1 MLLHFSLSCPHLSS
15 LSIAYLSLS
24 CNTPTINGSAN
35 YDTTY
40 WMRSGIVT
48 ELFYVL
54 SAVYAPPQM
63 SQTTR
68 DRVRGLF
75 RRKKSPEVEVPESEA
90 STSSPVLNSAEFIG
104 LSPERAD
111 SWGSLTVNVEGPP
124 RRAAS
129 HEFIDRSAE
138 GQNLR
143 PPLGGPAHRR
153 VVSQDSP
160 LNAGEQRREP
170 DDVGPP
176 LPRRIPNGF
185 EFNVDPSVDPELAL
199 ALKLSLEEEK
209 ARIAR
214 AERAERARQHPDK
227 EVAPVRRKPVAKVN
241 QAATS
246 ARPRLPDLIDLTSSG
261 HDRTQGISSQPFNS
275 VQAFHVAIE
284 PPSEEDLIDLAFS
297 GQDQS
302 LDTLWKPFESMQT
315 FNPAVEPA
323 TKANFQNALDDVN
336 TTLGSDRYTYTSL
349 REDDIRLL
357 VLRPKQESHF
367 TIECD
372 IIHVSLRDRK
382 IPEYEALSYCW
393 GKHGVTH
400 EIQLEGKKMMVGEN
414 LWVALRNL
422 RGASEGKERRLWVD
436 ALCINQ
442 RNVEERSIQVLRM
455 GSIYQHAQRVV
466 ISLGGSTS
474 EGVER
479 DLWDKLTIQEHADA
493 HMGCAM
499 SAIKAGT
506 AGIEDVG
513 NHYFP
518 CNDIEELPEW
528 SSPCFGTSLSVL
540 LSSPWFRRRWVIQ
553 ELAFSK
559 EAVVQ
564 WGNHQV
570 PWEALV
576 DFVTWAEEFKDQI
589 QFGEKIDTTGQPGM
603 SAIDRTTRRGG
614 LTLRQ
619 DGQGA
624 GITIKKI
631 EGLVFA
637 SKRMVQRGRHGNP
650 FEKIY
655 GLYPLDT
662 LVTRFA
668 AFNVTDPRDIVYSLL
683 AFAQDKGNW
692 HPDYEKSVHEVFVE
706 FFQYAVRKTSR
717 LDIICFPWARMYGK
731 TLPTW
736 IKPWL
741 GSPTRPLF
749 AEFVEPVFEE
759 ALLQIDTMHMYSASG
774 STVAREVEFRLDD
787 RYILRT
793 SGIWVGIVCLRT
805 RPMSPDVTVHYTE
818 QFKEWYRAAIGW
830 HLSEERSR
838 SAQSNSRQRLPRER
852 SKANLMTPSKPASRQ
867 FDSLR
872 DSFFKVVVAGKY
884 SWENTPYTDKA
895 LFKMG
900 LKETDFGITACSP
913 LFQRI
918 RPACYGRRL
927 IWTDTG
933 KLGLVPRNTEAS
945 DMICVLFGCSV
956 PVILRP
962 KDGRYIV
969 IGECYID
976 GMMNGEAVLEYEM
989 GKYQKMMF
997 DIQ

>member
-1 MLLHFSLSCPHLSS
+1 
-15 LSIAYLSLS
+15 
-24 CNTPTINGSAN
+24 
-35 YDTTY
+35 
-40 WMRSGIVT
+40 
-48 ELFYVL
+48 
-54 SAVYAPPQM
+54 M
-63 SQTTR
+63 SQSTR

-75 RRKKSPEVEVPESEA
+75 RRTKSPEEVPESEA
-90 STSSPVLNSAEFIG
+90 STSSPVLNHPDFIG
-104 LSPERAD
+104 LSPERSD
-111 SWGSLTVNVEGPP
+111 SWGSLTVNAEGPP
-124 RRAAS
+124 RRAVS
-129 HEFIDRSAE
+129 HEFIDRDAE
-138 GQNLR
+138 AQSLR
-143 PPLGGPAHRR
+143 PPLGGPVHRR
-153 VVSQDSP
+153 IVSQDSP
-160 LNAGEQRREP
+160 LNVKEQRQKPEDVPPPRPPRPPREP
-170 DDVGPP
+170 TREPP
-176 LPRRIPNGF
+176 REPSSF
-185 EFNVDPSVDPELAL
+185 EFGVDPSVDPELAL
-199 ALKLSLEEEK
+199 ALKLSLEEENARK
-209 ARIAR
+209 ASV
-214 AERAERARQHPDK
+214 ERAERARQNTEK
-227 EVAPVRRKPVAKVN
+227 EAGPVRPVAKVKE
-241 QAATS
+241 AAAS
-246 ARPRLPDLIDLTSSG
+246 LRPRIPDLIDLTSSG
-261 HDRTQGISSQPFNS
+261 QDGTQGISPQQFQS
-275 VQAFHVAIE
+275 VQA
-284 PPSEEDLIDLAFS
+284 
-297 GQDQS
+297 
-302 LDTLWKPFESMQT
+302 
-315 FNPAVEPA
+315 FNPAVEPPA
-323 TKANFQNALDDVN
+323 EQDLIGLVFSGQDRIWDTPSKPFESVQASKDSQSLAD
-336 TTLGSDRYTYTSL
+336 TYSAAMSAPGWDRYIYKPL

-357 VLRPKQESHF
+357 VLHPKQESQF
-367 TIECD
+367 TSTIECD
-372 IIHVSLRDRK
+372 IIPVSLRDRN

-393 GKHGVTH
+393 GKSGVTH
-400 EIQLEGKKMMVGEN
+400 EIQLGGKQMMVGEN

-422 RGASEGKERRLWVD
+422 REASKGKERRLWVD
-436 ALCINQ
+436 AICINQ
-442 RNVEERSIQVLRM
+442 GNVEERSIQVLRM
-455 GSIYQHAQRVV
+455 GSIYQHAKRVV

-499 SAIKAGT
+499 TAIKTNT
-506 AGIEDVG
+506 ARIEDVG

-528 SSPCFGTSLSVL
+528 SSPCFGTSLSIL

-570 PWEALV
+570 HWEALV

-589 QFGEKIDTTGQPGM
+589 QFGEKIDVSGQPGM

-619 DGQGA
+619 EGQGA

-631 EGLVFA
+631 EGLIFA

-683 AFAQDKGNW
+683 AFAQDRENW

-717 LDIICFPWARMYGK
+717 LDMICFPWARMHGK

-774 STVAREVEFRLDD
+774 STVAREVEFHHTD
-787 RYILRT
+787 RYILRA
-793 SGIWVGIVCLRT
+793 SGIWVGIVCLRA
-805 RPMSPDVTVHYTE
+805 RPMSPDITVHYTE
-818 QFKEWYRAAIGW
+818 QFKEWYRAAISW
-830 HLSEERSR
+830 HLSEGRSR
-838 SAQSNSRQRLPRER
+838 SAQSNSRQAHRLPRER
-852 SKANLMTPSKPASRQ
+852 SKPLLNTPSKPTASRQ
-867 FDSLR
+867 FDSIR

-884 SWENTPYTDKA
+884 SWEHTPYTDKA
-895 LFKMG
+895 LFKRG
-900 LKETDFGITACSP
+900 LKETDLGITACSP

-918 RPACYGRRL
+918 RPASYDRRL

-962 KDGRYIV
+962 KDGRYII

-989 GKYQKMMF
+989 GKYSKMVF